1 MLGNVRLRHW
11 PRAHDLLDFVNC
23 HFVLPEGHVVD
34 EETSAEL
41 VGNESS
47 DSGPPGDTEN
57 HIERDA
63 QSLQAAELVV
73 TTEMV
78 DAGGADS
85 HSIEGQTEG
94 NVASVLLLLLGEEE
108 LVGLVLE
115 LGTLCHCTSS
125 QCHC

>member
-11 PRAHDLLDFVNC
+11 PRAHDLLDFVSG

-34 EETSAEL
+34 EYTSAEL
-41 VGNESS
+41 VRNDKSE
-47 DSGPPGDTEN
+47 SGPPCDTEN

-63 QSLQAAELVV
+63 QSLHAAELVV

-85 HSIEGQTEG
+85 
-94 NVASVLLLLLGEEE
+94 
-108 LVGLVLE
+108 
-115 LGTLCHCTSS
+115 
-125 QCHC
+125 